1 MVDKNREETNGG
13 TPDRNKQQFLFPLS
27 KYYGEFNLPNLTFD
41 ANLQE
46 FAQKIFYVCNL
57 ETNGKISPEEAYENI
72 RALWHQLK
80 ASKNELLDH
89 RDIHD
94 SE

>member
-1 MVDKNREETNGG
+1 MKDREGDKDDSGNQELQ
-13 TPDRNKQQFLFPLS
+13 KQLFLFPLS
-27 KYYGEFNLPNLTFD
+27 KYYGEFNLPNLAFD

-72 RALWHQLK
+72 KNLWHQLK
-80 ASKNELLDH
+80 ASKQEFLDE
-89 RDIHD
+89 DD
-94 SE
+94 LDEP